1 MSNGNIVQCIG
12 PVVDIQ
18 FPRDKMPNIYD
29 ALTLV
34 DSGEKSFAEK
44 GLTFEVQ
51 QQIGDG
57 VVRAIAMGAS
67 DGLRRGMQ
75 VVSTG
80 KPISVPVGPATLG
93 RIMDVLGRPIDDA
106 GPIATEERR
115 AIHQPAPKFDE
126 LSPSVDLLETGIKVI
141 DLVCPFAKGGKVGL
155 FGGAG
160 VGKTVNM
167 MELIN
172 NIAKQH
178 SGLSV
183 FAGVGERTREGND
196 FYHEMKESNV
206 IDKVAM
212 VFGQMNE
219 PPGNR
224 LRVAL
229 TGLTMAEAFRD
240 EGRDILFFVDNI
252 YRYTLAGTEVS
263 ALLGRMPSAVGYQP
277 TLAEEMG
284 KLQERITST
293 KTGSVTSIQAVYVP
307 ADDLTDP
314 SPATTF
320 LHLDSTVVLSRDI
333 AALGIYPAVDP
344 LDSTSRQLDPQVVG
358 QEHYDV
364 AREVQMTLQRYKE
377 LRDIIA
383 ILGMDE
389 LSPEDKLA
397 VSRAR
402 KIQRFLSQPFHV
414 AEVFTGS
421 PGKYVPLKETIR
433 GFKMICSGELD
444 HLPEQAFYMVGTI
457 DEAFEKAKKV

>member
-1 MSNGNIVQCIG
+1 MSNGTIVQCIG
-12 PVVDIQ
+12 AVVDIQ
-18 FPRDKMPNIYD
+18 FPRDNMPHIYE
-29 ALTLV
+29 ALRLAD
-34 DSGEKSFAEK
+34 DSSAFAEK

-51 QQIGDG
+51 QQLGDG
-57 VVRAIAMGAS
+57 VVRTIALGSS
-67 DGLRRGMQ
+67 DGLRRGMA
-75 VVSTG
+75 VSKTG
-80 KPISVPVGPATLG
+80 AAISVPVGTGTLG

-106 GPIATEERR
+106 GPIQSTELRE
-115 AIHQPAPKFDE
+115 IHQPAPKFDE
-126 LSPSVDLLETGIKVI
+126 LSPSVELLETGIKVI

-196 FYHEMKESNV
+196 FYHEMEESKV
-206 IDKVAM
+206 LDKVAM

-229 TGLTMAEAFRD
+229 TGLTMAEKFRD

-284 KLQERITST
+284 VLQERITST
-293 KTGSVTSIQAVYVP
+293 KTGSITSIQAVYVP

-320 LHLDSTVVLSRDI
+320 QHLDSTVVLSRDI
-333 AALGIYPAVDP
+333 ASLGIYPAVDP
-344 LDSTSRQLDPQVVG
+344 LDSTSRQLDPNVVG
-358 QEHYDV
+358 EEHYNV
-364 AREVQMTLQRYKE
+364 ARGVQQTLQRYKE

-389 LSPEDKLA
+389 LSPEDKQA
-397 VSRAR
+397 VARAR

-433 GFKMICSGELD
+433 GFKMIVDGELD
-444 HLPEQAFYMVGTI
+444 HLPEQAFYMVGGI
-457 DEAFEKAKKV
+457 DEAIEKAKKLQ

>member
-67 DGLRRGMQ
+67 DGLRRGME
-75 VVSTG
+75 VKSTG
-80 KPISVPVGPATLG
+80 GPISVPVGPATLG
-93 RIMDVLGRPIDDA
+93 RIMDVFGRPIDDA

-444 HLPEQAFYMVGTI
+444 HLPEQAFYMVGSI
-457 DEAFEKAKKV
+457 DEAIEKAKKL

>member
-1 MSNGNIVQCIG
+1 MSNGTIVQCIG
-12 PVVDIQ
+12 AVVDIQ
-18 FPRDKMPNIYD
+18 FPRDNMPKVYE
-29 ALTLV
+29 ALVLA
-34 DSGEKSFAEK
+34 DNESKFAEK
-44 GLTFEVQ
+44 GLTLEVQ
-51 QQIGDG
+51 QQLGDG
-57 VVRAIAMGAS
+57 VVRTIALGSS
-67 DGLRRGMQ
+67 DGLRRGMA
-75 VVSTG
+75 VDRTNAA
-80 KPISVPVGPATLG
+80 ISVPVGEGTLG
-93 RIMDVLGRPIDDA
+93 RIMDVLGRPIDEA
-106 GPIATEERR
+106 GPIASEEKRE
-115 AIHQPAPKFDE
+115 IHQAAPKFDE
-126 LSPSVDLLETGIKVI
+126 LSPSVELLETGIKVI

-196 FYHEMKESNV
+196 FYHEMEESNV
-206 IDKVAM
+206 LDKVAM

-229 TGLTMAEAFRD
+229 TGLTMAEKFRD

-284 KLQERITST
+284 VLQERITST
-293 KTGSVTSIQAVYVP
+293 KTGSITSIQAVYVP

-320 LHLDSTVVLSRDI
+320 QHLDSTVVLSRDI
-333 AALGIYPAVDP
+333 ASLGIYPAVDP

-358 QEHYDV
+358 EEHYVV
-364 AREVQMTLQRYKE
+364 ARGVQQTLQRYKE

-389 LSPEDKLA
+389 LSPEDKQA
-397 VSRAR
+397 VARAR
-402 KIQRFLSQPFHV
+402 KIERFLSQPFHV

-421 PGKYVPLKETIR
+421 PGKYVPLAETIR
-433 GFKMICSGELD
+433 GFKMIVDGECD
-444 HLPEQAFYMVGTI
+444 SLPEQAFYMVGTI
-457 DEAFEKAKKV
+457 DEAFEKAKSLK

>member
-1 MSNGNIVQCIG
+1 MSNGTIVQCIG
-12 PVVDIQ
+12 AVVDIQ
-18 FPRDKMPNIYD
+18 FPRDNMPHIYE
-29 ALTLV
+29 ALRLAD
-34 DSGEKSFAEK
+34 DSSAFAEK

-51 QQIGDG
+51 QQLGDG
-57 VVRAIAMGAS
+57 VVRTIALGSS
-67 DGLRRGMQ
+67 DGLRRGMA
-75 VVSTG
+75 VSKTG
-80 KPISVPVGPATLG
+80 AAISVPVGTGTLG

-106 GPIATEERR
+106 GPIQSTELRE
-115 AIHQPAPKFDE
+115 IHQAAPKFDD
-126 LSPSVDLLETGIKVI
+126 LSPSVELLETGIKVI

-196 FYHEMKESNV
+196 FYHEMEESKV
-206 IDKVAM
+206 LDKVAM

-229 TGLTMAEAFRD
+229 TGLTMAEKFRD

-284 KLQERITST
+284 VLQERITST
-293 KTGSVTSIQAVYVP
+293 KTGSITSIQAVYVP

-320 LHLDSTVVLSRDI
+320 QHLDSTVVLSRDI
-333 AALGIYPAVDP
+333 ASLGIYPAVDP
-344 LDSTSRQLDPQVVG
+344 LDSTSRQLDPNVVG
-358 QEHYDV
+358 EEHYNV
-364 AREVQMTLQRYKE
+364 ARGVQQTLQRYKE

-397 VSRAR
+397 VARAR
-402 KIQRFLSQPFHV
+402 KI
-414 AEVFTGS
+414 
-421 PGKYVPLKETIR
+421 
-433 GFKMICSGELD
+433 
-444 HLPEQAFYMVGTI
+444 
-457 DEAFEKAKKV
+457 